1 MVTGNFLNH
10 ESGAALRSLLE
21 FESQKHGLPIEFS
34 LADLRQPQ
42 LRMFNNA
49 VQVFAHNVGNKLD
62 LMLPFPDGEV
72 NIRAQAYNIKGTY
85 LTAEEVTKDLIGF
98 KGEDFTPI
106 AHIEANRLI
115 IYFNLFDLPTRSED
129 GTNILAKVCDFI
141 FGQAM
146 PILKETIEKYDFKD
160 ERLRYAEVKCMALK
174 AKEKELAQNIA
185 TNERELQE
193 CLDGVV
199 RYTRSLQTD
208 RLLLEDLKV
217 RTDRKKTED
226 AVREYLSLLKLTP
239 QPYKEIFFDDKELKA
254 YTPTVYIHHEGTDYE
269 IGEFEVKIAFESG
282 RLSITNLTNP
292 NDGYDHP
299 HINGGTVCLGNIS
312 TGIAK
317 MIAESEYVGTLT
329 VLHEYLKS
337 YNKDDAYYDLRHWG
351 DGGWHDYESCIGDS
365 STYDCL
371 ECSDFDCPYHDERY
385 SRCWENASTSECL
398 ECGLD
403 CSYREDAQDN
413 CRSDHSARECRVCQ
427 QSCSYQGD
435 EDNCYEDTDDG
446 AECIGCDVEA
456 CSYRKEEAE
465 DTEDTEDDTEEK
477 DHLTAILQ
485 EEA

>member
-1 MVTGNFLNH
+1 MVTGDFLNH
-10 ESGAALRSLLE
+10 ENGAALRSLFE

-42 LRMFNNA
+42 LRMFKKA
-49 VQVFAHNVGNKLD
+49 VQIYCHNVGSKLD
-62 LMLPFPDGEV
+62 LILPFPDGEV
-72 NIRAQAYNIKGTY
+72 DIRAQAYYIKGTY

-98 KGEDFTPI
+98 QGEDFTPI
-106 AHIEANRLI
+106 AHIEANRLFV
-115 IYFNLFDLPTRSED
+115 YFNLFDLPTKNDD

-146 PILKETIEKYDFKD
+146 PILKQTIEHYDFKD
-160 ERLRYAEVKCMALK
+160 ERLQYAEVKCMALK
-174 AKEKELAQNIA
+174 AKEKELAQNIS

-239 QPYKEIFFDDKELKA
+239 QPYKEIFFDERELKA
-254 YTPTVYIHHEGTDYE
+254 YTHLIVIPHEGVEYE
-269 IGEFEVKIAFESG
+269 IGEFEVSIAFETG
-282 RLSITNLTNP
+282 RLQITNTTNSH
-292 NDGYDHP
+292 DGYDHP
-299 HINGGTVCLGNIS
+299 HINGTTVCLGNIS
-312 TGIAK
+312 TGVAK
-317 MIAESEYVGTLT
+317 MIAEHEYVGVLT
-329 VLHEYLKS
+329 VLMQYLQS
-337 YNKDDAYYDLRHWG
+337 VNTSDQYHDIRHWG
-351 DGGWHDYESCIGDS
+351 EGGWHDYESCIGDS
-365 STYDCL
+365 STWDCL
-371 ECSDFDCPYHDERY
+371 ECSDYDCPYHDERY

-398 ECGLD
+398 ECGLE
-403 CSYREDAQDN
+403 CSYRDDAQDN
-413 CRSDHSARECRVCQ
+413 CRSDHSARECRECH

-446 AECIGCDVEA
+446 AECIGCDVTA

-465 DTEDTEDDTEEK
+465 DTEGDDTENET